1 MGRRDEP
8 ELEELSKLLRRLE
21 TMEVAPRQESTRQP
35 EPDAA
40 QPQAEYVGALRGAA
54 PAKVSDDRRGSSH
67 DKGAHR
73 GLDAQSRADGN
84 VRSSS
89 TTAIVIGATT
99 AAVVSSV
106 VAAGLVLWINGS
118 GGQKSEGER
127 RLTFYAPTE
136 PSGVS
141 QRSDGNATTPAV
153 RPGTDTSPTNAQAL
167 LQRADF
173 YLRSGK
179 PGEARIVLEQAAQLG
194 SGVAALTLGAMYDPG
209 RTTQFSNLEIKAD
222 PTVARAWYER
232 AKDLGVAEANDRL
245 AELAAR

>member
-1 MGRRDEP
+1 
-8 ELEELSKLLRRLE
+8 
-21 TMEVAPRQESTRQP
+21 MEVAPRQDSTRLP

-73 GLDAQSRADGN
+73 ELDAHSRADGN
-84 VRSSS
+84 ARSSS

-118 GGQKSEGER
+118 GSQSEGER
-127 RLTFYAPTE
+127 RLTFYAPAE
-136 PSGVS
+136 PGGVS
-141 QRSDGNATTPAV
+141 QRSDGKAATPAV
-153 RPGTDTSPTNAQAL
+153 RSGPDTPPTSAQAL

-179 PGEARIVLEQAAQLG
+179 PGEARVVLEQAAQLG